1 MTNEDNIIQ
10 LSITDLPLTSVD
22 PHSPV
27 PLYHQISLDLR
38 RLIEQQII
46 PPGSIL
52 PPETEINQA
61 YGVGRQTV
69 RKAIA
74 RLVDDNLVERYAGK
88 GTFVRDHV
96 ERANFQLDRSF
107 SQHVRDMGL
116 EPHSRVLSQEEKTI
130 DADSP
135 EAMKKWKGAPSLRL
149 ERVRYGDQEPICY
162 QSSTVL
168 THHCPELGQHDFSC
182 KSLYEVLAKEFNLII
197 VKMDHLIRAVAADDY
212 RAELLELPPGSPLLF
227 VATTAF
233 LEGGQMIELSFSYY
247 RAERYEYRTSEE
259 WCD

>member
-1 MTNEDNIIQ
+1 MANEDRIMQ

-22 PHSPV
+22 PQSPV
-27 PLYHQISLDLR
+27 PLYHQISLDLHR
-38 RLIEQQII
+38 MIEQQII

-116 EPHSRVLSQEEKTI
+116 EPHSRVLCQEEKTI
-130 DADSP
+130 DE
-135 EAMKKWKGAPSLRL
+135 EAPAAMQKWQGTPCLKL

-168 THHCPELGQHDFSC
+168 THHCSELGQHDFNC

-197 VKMDHLIRAVAADDY
+197 VKMDHLVRAVAADDY
-212 RAELLELPPGSPLLF
+212 RADLLDIPPGSPLLY

-233 LEGGQMIELSFSYY
+233 LEDGEIIEISFSYY

-259 WCD
+259 RCS